1 MGAKKRTIDPE
12 EMKNATLS
20 EGTKNYLV
28 AFRMA
33 EQAVEV
39 VTNQME
45 TFWGAD
51 NVDEMTEGLTDKLEE
66 LREEILRIMMLQV
79 RENLWSVH
87 RTAI

>member
-1 MGAKKRTIDPE
+1 M
-12 EMKNATLS
+12 
-20 EGTKNYLV
+20 
-28 AFRMA
+28 
-33 EQAVEV
+33 
-39 VTNQME
+39 NQME

-79 RENLWSVH
+79 RENLWSAN

>member
-39 VTNQME
+39 VMNQME

-66 LREEILRIMMLQV
+66 LREEILRIMMMQV
-79 RENLWSVH
+79 RENLWSAN

>member
-1 MGAKKRTIDPE
+1 MGTKKRTIDPE

-39 VTNQME
+39 VMNQME

-79 RENLWSVH
+79 RENLWSANH
-87 RTAI
+87 TAI

>member
-12 EMKNATLS
+12 EMKNATMS